1 MISHVSTVSSL
12 QGSLILIPTSH
23 HFFPNLIFCTT
34 QHSKL
39 TTYASKPP
47 ITRRWAPGSPS
58 RIRST
63 PRTKPTSSL
72 PPTPPHPPPLLPT
85 NSSEPPSAPTPRSFS
100 CTGMAARARYNRAYG
115 ITRPSRP
122 VYAQTSSRP
131 ITEQHGKEVLEEGS
145 SRERPRGV
153 VLLAPFSNVE
163 TLLDT
168 YYIAGFV
175 PLFAPIRTFPFVA
188 SKS

>member
-47 ITRRWAPGSPS
+47 TTRRWALGSPS

-85 NSSEPPSAPTPRSFS
+85 NSSD
-100 CTGMAARARYNRAYG
+100 
-115 ITRPSRP
+115 P

-131 ITEQHGKEVLEEGS
+131 ITEQHGKKVLEEGS